1 MKPHTTSN
9 PDYKSDLV
17 ADSSINLLDAAYR
30 RKKLVIWT
38 IRTIITIVLYI
49 IFWKHDWVKWSLL
62 LVVPLNL
69 FNLFMLVIYPKMM
82 KRKINKAKERLEQL
96 QKK

>member
-9 PDYKSDLV
+9 PGYKNDLV

-62 LVVPLNL
+62 IVAPLNL

-82 KRKINKAKERLEQL
+82 KTKINKAKERLEQL